1 MLIWIMRSS
10 PSRLVRRRNLWF
22 ERSMA
27 LLALANLGLV
37 AFDLAYVPWRD
48 FWFRNFPGM
57 TQVYDR
63 VKGIEPHRDTA
74 AYLDVVDALQQ
85 EVLQAGLQS
94 PAVQARLKE
103 LRDRSTEMINA
114 NPFAVA
120 SKSGTLE
127 KIKNRMREHIFQQRR
142 SESAKQAFAI
152 FWSTESLTQ
161 RGISNELQFFNQKI
175 RPLIA
180 VNYYRTIGENGEY
193 TDWFWAIDAPFIAIF
208 GLEFIAR
215 TFYLSRRF
223 KSLNWLDAVLW
234 RWYDLFLLLPFFRWL
249 RVIPVVIRF
258 DQSGMISLDRVRT
271 QASQGFVANI
281 SEDMAE
287 VVVIQ
292 VIDRLQAAIDRGEI
306 SRWLTQSLNRPYID
320 LNQRD
325 EIQELATHLVK
336 TTVYNVLPKIK
347 PELEALLRHSIDTI
361 LSQSP
366 AYQGLKAMPLVGDL
380 PRQINERLVSEVT
393 NGLYDAIVLALE
405 DKAGAELIS
414 KLLKSFGRNLT
425 VELQQQRSL
434 QELQTLATDLLEEI
448 KVNYVR
454 RLSNED
460 VEGILEE
467 TRQIRK
473 LKN

>member
-1 MLIWIMRSS
+1 
-10 PSRLVRRRNLWF
+10 
-22 ERSMA
+22 
-27 LLALANLGLV
+27 
-37 AFDLAYVPWRD
+37 
-48 FWFRNFPGM
+48 
-57 TQVYDR
+57 
-63 VKGIEPHRDTA
+63 
-74 AYLDVVDALQQ
+74 
-85 EVLQAGLQS
+85 
-94 PAVQARLKE
+94 
-103 LRDRSTEMINA
+103 
-114 NPFAVA
+114 
-120 SKSGTLE
+120 
-127 KIKNRMREHIFQQRR
+127 MREHIFQQRR
-142 SESAKQAFAI
+142 RESAKQAFTT
-152 FWSTESLTQ
+152 FWSAENLAQ
-161 RGISNELQFFNQKI
+161 RGVNNELQFFDREI
-175 RPLIA
+175 RPLVA
-180 VNYYRTIGENGEY
+180 VNYYRTIGENGEE

-223 KSLNWLDAVLW
+223 KSLNWLDAILW

-249 RVIPVVIRF
+249 RVIPVTIRL
-258 DQSGMISLDRVRT
+258 DQAGMINLDRVRN

-292 VIDRLQAAIDRGEI
+292 VIDRVQAAIDRGEI
-306 SRWLTQSLNRPYID
+306 SRWLHQSINRPYID

-325 EIQELATHLVK
+325 EIQELATHFVK

-347 PELEALLRHSIDTI
+347 PELEAVLRHSVDRI

-366 AYQGLKAMPLVGDL
+366 AYQGLKAMPIVGDL

-393 NGLYDAIVLALE
+393 TGMYDAIVLALE
-405 DKAGAELIS
+405 DKAGAELIG
-414 KLLKSFGRNLT
+414 KLVKSFGRNLT

-448 KVNYVR
+448 KVNYVK
-454 RLSNED
+454 RLSDED

-473 LKN
+473 LKD

>member
-1 MLIWIMRSS
+1 
-10 PSRLVRRRNLWF
+10 
-22 ERSMA
+22 MA

-48 FWFRNFPGM
+48 FWFRNFPSL
-57 TQVYDR
+57 TRVYDR
-63 VKGIEPHRDTA
+63 VKGIEPHRDTE
-74 AYLDVVDALQQ
+74 AYLDTVNVLQRELQQ
-85 EVLQAGLQS
+85 TGLQS
-94 PAVQARLKE
+94 PQVQARLRE
-103 LRDRSTEMINA
+103 LRDRSAEIVDS

-120 SKSGTLE
+120 NKSGTLE

-142 SESAKQAFAI
+142 RESAKQAFAT
-152 FWSTESLTQ
+152 FWSTENLTQ
-161 RGISNELQFFNQKI
+161 RGVDRELQFFDREI

-180 VNYYRTIGENGEY
+180 VNYYRTIGENGED
-193 TDWFWAIDAPFIAIF
+193 TDWFWAIDAPFVAIF

-223 KSLNWLDAVLW
+223 KSLNWFDAVLW
-234 RWYDLFLLLPFFRWL
+234 RWYDLFLLLPVFRWL
-249 RVIPVVIRF
+249 RVIPVTIRF
-258 DQSGMISLDRVRT
+258 DQAGMISLDRVRN

-292 VIDRLQAAIDRGEI
+292 VIDRVQAAIDRGEI
-306 SRWLTQSLNRPYID
+306 SRWLAQSINRPYID

-325 EIQELATHLVK
+325 EIQELATHFVK
-336 TTVYNVLPKIK
+336 TTVYSVLPKIK
-347 PELEALLRHSIDTI
+347 PELEAVLRHSIDKI

-366 AYQGLKAMPLVGDL
+366 AYQGLKAIPIVGDV
-380 PRQINERLVSEVT
+380 PRQMNERLVADVT
-393 NGLYDAIVLALE
+393 SGVYDAIVLALE
-405 DKAGAELIS
+405 DKAGAELIR
-414 KLLKSFGRNLT
+414 KLVKSFGRNLT

-448 KVNYVR
+448 KVNYVK
-454 RLSNED
+454 RLSEED

-473 LKN
+473 LKE